1 MKQILDNNSGMAL
14 LVTLAVISI
23 LLTLALHLARIT
35 GQSVMAT
42 GTAKTQFLAQEMAIS
57 GIHLAMAILANDAGK
72 NEIDSLQE
80 DWADPEKISQ
90 AVNQLGY
97 PPTQDKQS
105 PLSLKITDELGKLQ
119 VNALLKDFPGHELNP
134 DQRLLW
140 ENLLNLKIA
149 TDKPKAPQDPVAI
162 INALKDWLDSGDD
175 DAITGLSGAES
186 DYYLQLDTPYT
197 AGNGPFNQVSQVL
210 NVKGISSD
218 QKQLIQEMLTV
229 YGLEDT
235 PKDSNTYG
243 FSGKININTAGV
255 DILAALLPRGME
267 DTAEDLVAFRQEK
280 TGNDDVFVNILDK
293 GWYERVIKL
302 PEKEKKRFDRM
313 IRYNSTLFRADCT
326 AQVDNVS
333 VMVSAV
339 IKREQDKLTNLWVCR
354 IIQLTKE

>member
-1 MKQILDNNSGMAL
+1 MKQVLNNDSGMAL

-42 GTAKTQFLAQEMAIS
+42 GTAKTQFMAQEMATS
-57 GIHLAMAILANDAGK
+57 GIHLAMAILADDAAK

-80 DWADPEKISQ
+80 DWADPEKILQ

-97 PPTQDKQS
+97 SSTPAPSPP
-105 PLSLKITDELGKLQ
+105 LRLKITDELGKIQ
-119 VNALLKDFPGHELNP
+119 VNALLKGFPGHELNP
-134 DQRLLW
+134 DQSLLW
-140 ENLLNLKIA
+140 ENLLNLKIS
-149 TDKPKAPQDPVAI
+149 TDKFQDPRDPVAI

-175 DAITGLSGAES
+175 DAITGLTGAES
-186 DYYLQLDTPYT
+186 DYYLQLEPPYA

-218 QKQLIQEMLTV
+218 LNQLMQEVLTV
-229 YGLEDT
+229 YGLDDV
-235 PKDSNTYG
+235 PRGPGTYG

-255 DILAALLPRGME
+255 EVLAALLPRGME
-267 DTAEDLVAFRQEK
+267 DQAEDLVAFRQEK

-339 IKREQDKLTNLWVCR
+339 IKRERTKQSNLWVCR
-354 IIQLTKE
+354 IIQLIKE

>member
-1 MKQILDNNSGMAL
+1 MKQILNNNSGMAL

-42 GTAKTQFLAQEMAIS
+42 GRDKTQFLAQEMAIS
-57 GIHLAMAILANDAGK
+57 GIHLAMAILADDAGK

-97 PPTQDKQS
+97 SSTQDKPP

-119 VNALLKDFPGHELNP
+119 VNALLKGFPGHELNP
-134 DQRLLW
+134 DQSLLW
-140 ENLLNLKIA
+140 ENLLKIA
-149 TDKPKAPQDPVAI
+149 TDKPEDPQDPSAI

-186 DYYLQLDTPYT
+186 DYYLQLDPPYA

-210 NVKGISSD
+210 NVKGISLD
-218 QKQLIQEMLTV
+218 LKQLFQEVLTV
-229 YGLEDT
+229 YGLDDA
-235 PKDSNTYG
+235 PKSPNTYG
-243 FSGKININTAGV
+243 FSGNININTARV
-255 DILAALLPRGME
+255 EILAALLPRGLE
-267 DTAEDLVAFRQEK
+267 DQAEDLVGFRQEK
-280 TGNDDVFVNILDK
+280 TDNDDVFINILDK
-293 GWYERVIKL
+293 GWYEKVIKL

-326 AQVDNVS
+326 ARVDNVS

-339 IKREQDKLTNLWVCR
+339 IKRERAKQTNQWVCR